1 MTATMIPSM
10 IVEDV
15 ELRSRPSL
23 LTTHVDPMDC
33 THLWES
39 HFWETGR
46 AYCPRCGSCARWIN
60 DPRAKEGAA
69 S

>member
-1 MTATMIPSM
+1 MTATTIPSM

-15 ELRSRPSL
+15 ELRSWPSL
-23 LTTHVDPMDC
+23 LGTHVDPLDC
-33 THLWES
+33 AHVWEP

-46 AYCPRCGSCARWIN
+46 AYCPRCGSRARWVD
-60 DPRAKEGAA
+60 DPRALGGAA